1 MTKARSNA
9 SSPNTKGDLIVGTGT
24 GTASALGVG
33 SDGQLLTAAS
43 GQTSGLQWTTVT
55 ASPVFPATAV
65 SSDITLVSGNAYM
78 VTTSS
83 ARTLTLPASASIGA
97 EIHIFD
103 ATGSAATNNI
113 TVANNSLNINGQ
125 ATSLT
130 IDKAY
135 AAVNLVYVGATYG
148 WRVS

>member
-55 ASPVFPATAV
+55 ASPVFPATAGV
-65 SSDITLVSGNAYM
+65 SYGSGGGGGYNTAGAGKGGLVIVRFTL
-78 VTTSS
+78 
-83 ARTLTLPASASIGA
+83 
-97 EIHIFD
+97 
-103 ATGSAATNNI
+103 
-113 TVANNSLNINGQ
+113 
-125 ATSLT
+125 
-130 IDKAY
+130 
-135 AAVNLVYVGATYG
+135 
-148 WRVS
+148 